1 MGFSF
6 EMDREKPWGGRDLSP
21 PSMRNP
27 FDPKASLH
35 TPKETRGE
43 IPPGA
48 VVLRSLEEPFGG
60 TILNR

>member
-1 MGFSF
+1 M
-6 EMDREKPWGGRDLSP
+6 GGRDLSP